1 MYKSDIQ
8 PTKNVNNETKFDI
21 LSCLARE
28 QRHMSPRE
36 IAELTGLT
44 YVTVREQLRRYTDM
58 GYIYRRIES
67 RKGYKNYYCYGF
79 PTHKGLRFL
88 IGKNE
93 RIGALKRVE
102 IRELTGKFVSLS
114 RNKYV
119 PIEIITEFKALGGRL

>member
-1 MYKSDIQ
+1 MYKSAID
-8 PTKNVNNETKFDI
+8 PTRNVNNETKFDI
-21 LSCLARE
+21 ISCLAKE

-36 IAELTGLT
+36 IADLTSLT
-44 YVTVREQLRRYTDM
+44 YGNVCRQLTRYTDM
-58 GYIYRRIES
+58 GYIYRRKEF

-93 RIGALKRVE
+93 RIGAGKRVE

-114 RNKYV
+114 KNKYV
-119 PIEIITEFKALGGRL
+119 PIELITEFKALGGML